1 MSDPSAGD
9 VHVDTTEWGRN
20 KKPKKKA
27 DEMDKFAAGRQLEP
41 LDAERSRT
49 PFAYDGNVLGMLR
62 EDQVPRFFGALTD
75 SDKLPTKTVKLDEL
89 TAMQNRVDTAKV
101 KAIAEKGTEGGKLP
115 VVVKINGRLW
125 IADGHH
131 RLTAAWLNGDEE
143 AEVRFKDLEPET
155 NVMKDAGQFRV
166 AKVDEGL
173 GLVFGFA
180 IVCKVNGE
188 DYYDL
193 NIDPSGERVPE
204 HIPEDAMTKAALDLS
219 EAGAPGNEMHKG
231 PDKGHYPFMF
241 PLTTDIAKAMGITT
255 EKTGLMVAY
264 KPPADVLAKFKDG
277 TYTGFSIEG
286 GRIKSELVD

>member
-1 MSDPSAGD
+1 MSEPNASA
-9 VHVDTTEWGRN
+9 VHVDSPDWNAR
-20 KKPKKKA
+20 KKPKTAIAKRA
-27 DEMDKFAAGRQLEP
+27 LEP
-41 LDAERSRT
+41 LDSERSKT
-49 PFAYDGNVLGMLR
+49 PFPYQGNVLGSLR

-75 SDKLPTKTVKLDEL
+75 SDKLPAKTVKLSDL

-101 KAIAEKGTEGGKLP
+101 KAIAENGAQVGKLP
-115 VVVKINGRLW
+115 VVVQHNGQNW

-131 RLTAAWLNGDEE
+131 RLAAAWLNGDED

-219 EAGAPGNEMHKG
+219 GKGAPGNEMHKG
-231 PDKGHYPFMF
+231 PDRGHFPFMF
-241 PLTTDIAKAMGITT
+241 PLTTDIAKSLGIQT
-255 EKTGLMVAY
+255 EKTGLLVAY
-264 KPPADVLAKFKDG
+264 KPPADVLAKFRDG

-286 GRIKSELVD
+286 GRVKSELVD